1 MRNYNYRD
9 KWQKLLTP
17 EIVKK
22 LTLISEYKGEQRLFI
37 EAHKD
42 ELKELVEI
50 AKIQS
55 TDASNRIEGI
65 FTADDRLKNL
75 VQEKTTPRNRDESEI
90 AGYRDV
96 LNTIHENYD
105 YIPINANY
113 FLQLHRDLYKFVG
126 NVDGGVFKTGDNII
140 QEEDDKG
147 NKKVRFRP
155 VPAWETA
162 ESIDAL
168 CEAYRDAKGDVDPL
182 ILNAMF
188 ILDFLC
194 IHPFNDGNGRMSRL
208 LTLLLLY
215 QSDYIVGKYISIEK
229 IIEESKE
236 TYYEVLQDSSINWHE
251 NENDY
256 KPFVNYMLGVIVNAY
271 KEFES
276 RVELVTNPNL
286 SKSDRIR
293 EIIKNHI
300 GTITK
305 AELLEMNPDISDTTV
320 QRTLAELL
328 KNNEI
333 KKIGGGRYT
342 KYTWNVED

>member
-1 MRNYNYRD
+1 MRDYNYKE
-9 KWQKLLTP
+9 KWSKLLTP

-22 LTLISEYKGEQRLFI
+22 LTLINEYKGEQRLFI

-42 ELKELVEI
+42 ELIELVEI

-55 TDASNRIEGI
+55 TEASNRIEGI
-65 FTADDRLKNL
+65 FTTDDRIKSL
-75 VQEKTTPRNRDESEI
+75 VQAKTTPRDRDEAEI

-113 FLQLHRDLYKFVG
+113 ILQLHRDLYKFLG
-126 NVDGGVFKTGDNII
+126 STEGGRFKTSDNII
-140 QEEDDKG
+140 RETDADG
-147 NKKVRFRP
+147 NECVRFRP

-162 ESIDAL
+162 PSIDEL
-168 CEAYRDAKGDVDPL
+168 CKSYHEAKSEADPL
-182 ILNAMF
+182 LLSLMF

-215 QSDYIVGKYISIEK
+215 QSGFIVGKYISIER

-256 KPFVNYMLGVIVNAY
+256 KPFVNYMLGVVVNAY

-276 RVELVTNPNL
+276 RVELLTNPNL
-286 SKSDRIR
+286 SKADRVR
-293 EIIKNHI
+293 EIIRKHI

-305 AELLEMNPDISDTTV
+305 AELLNMNPDISDTTI
-320 QRTLAELL
+320 QRALADLL
-328 KNNEI
+328 KNGEI
-333 KKIGGGRYT
+333 EKIGGGRYT
-342 KYTWNVED
+342 KYVWRVED

>member
-1 MRNYNYRD
+1 MRDYNYKE

-17 EIVKK
+17 EIVNQ
-22 LTLISEYKGEQRLFI
+22 LTAINEFKGEQRLFI

-42 ELKELVEI
+42 DLNELVEI

-75 VQEKTTPRNRDESEI
+75 VQEKTTPRDRDESEI

-105 YIPINANY
+105 FIPINANY
-113 FLQLHRDLYKFVG
+113 FLQLHRDLYKFIG
-126 NVDGGVFKTGDNII
+126 NDDGGVFKTGDNII
-140 QEEDDKG
+140 QEKDDDG

-168 CEAYRDAKGDVDPL
+168 CEAFRDAKGDVDSL
-182 ILNAMF
+182 ILIGMF

-208 LTLLLLY
+208 LTILLLY
-215 QSDYIVGKYISIEK
+215 QSGFIVGKYISIEK

-236 TYYEVLQDSSINWHE
+236 TYYEVLQDSSIKWHE

-256 KPFVNYMLGVIVNAY
+256 KPFVNYMLGVIVKAY

-276 RVELVTNPNL
+276 RVKLVTNPKI
-286 SKSDRIR
+286 SKADRVR

-305 AELLEMNPDISDTTV
+305 SELLEMNPDISDTTI

-342 KYTWNVED
+342 KYVWNMEE

>member
-1 MRNYNYRD
+1 MRDYNYKE
-9 KWQKLLTP
+9 KWHKLLTP

-22 LTLISEYKGEQRLFI
+22 LTLINEYKGEQRLFI

-42 ELKELVEI
+42 ELIELVEI

-55 TDASNRIEGI
+55 TEASNRIEGI
-65 FTADDRLKNL
+65 FTADDRIKSL
-75 VQEKTTPRNRDESEI
+75 VQAKTTPRDRDEAEI

-113 FLQLHRDLYKFVG
+113 ILQLHRDLYKFLG
-126 NVDGGVFKTGDNII
+126 STEGGRFKTSDNII
-140 QEEDDKG
+140 RETDADG
-147 NKKVRFRP
+147 NECVRFRP

-162 ESIDAL
+162 PSIDEL
-168 CEAYRDAKGDVDPL
+168 CKSYHEAKSEADPL
-182 ILNAMF
+182 LLSLMF

-215 QSDYIVGKYISIEK
+215 QSGFIVGKYISIER

-256 KPFVNYMLGVIVNAY
+256 KPFVNYMLGVVVNAY

-276 RVELVTNPNL
+276 RVELLTNPNL
-286 SKSDRIR
+286 SKADRVR
-293 EIIKNHI
+293 EIIRKHI

-305 AELLEMNPDISDTTV
+305 AELLNMNPDISDTTI
-320 QRTLAELL
+320 QRALADML
-328 KNNEI
+328 KNGEI

-342 KYTWNVED
+342 KYVWRVED

>member
-1 MRNYNYRD
+1 MRNYDYKE
-9 KWQKLLTP
+9 KWHKLLIP

-42 ELKELVEI
+42 ALNDLVEI

-55 TDASNRIEGI
+55 TEASNRIEGI

-75 VQEKTTPRNRDESEI
+75 VQEKTIPRNRDESEI

-105 YIPINANY
+105 YIPINVNY
-113 FLQLHRDLYKFVG
+113 LLQLHRDLYKFLG
-126 NVDGGVFKTGDNII
+126 NVEGGRFKTSDNII
-140 QEEDDKG
+140 RETDTKG
-147 NKKVRFRP
+147 NEYVRFKP

-162 ESIDAL
+162 PSVDEL
-168 CEAYRDAKGDVDPL
+168 CNAFQEAKGKVDPL
-182 ILNAMF
+182 LLNGMF

-194 IHPFNDGNGRMSRL
+194 IHPFDDGNGRMSRL

-215 QSDYIVGKYISIEK
+215 QSGFIVGKYISIEK

-236 TYYEVLQDSSINWHE
+236 TYYEALQDSSINWYE

-256 KPFVNYMLGVIVNAY
+256 KPFVNYMLGVIINAY

-276 RVELVTNPNL
+276 RVELVTDLNL
-286 SKSDRIR
+286 SKSDRVR
-293 EIIKNHI
+293 EMIKNHI

-305 AELLEMNPDISDTTV
+305 AELMEMNPDISDTTI
-320 QRTLAELL
+320 QRSLADLL
-328 KNNEI
+328 KNDKI
-333 KKIGGGRYT
+333 KKISGGRYT
-342 KYTWNVED
+342 KYVWKEEG